1 MLYFAVH
8 KKEMPFTY
16 SGPSFSL
23 LSSPSFTSASTPTP
37 EIAEFSSLA
46 IKTATTVDFNL
57 GFFSPSLFMSSVTRA
72 TCPKQSVVPR
82 PRSLSPSMLSEK
94 GSNSCK
100 IDNHKMHKDHHYI
113 IQDKINHSIHKSK
126 FKIRVAI
133 LKSFS

>member
-1 MLYFAVH
+1 MLYFSVH
-8 KKEMPFTY
+8 KQEMPFTY

-57 GFFSPSLFMSSVTRA
+57 GFFSPSLLKSSVTRA

-100 IDNHKMHKDHHYI
+100 IDNNKMHKEHHYI
-113 IQDKINHSIHKSK
+113 IPEQIHHSILKSK
-126 FKIRVAI
+126 FKTRVAI
-133 LKSFS
+133 MRSF